1 MNKPEL
7 RQLVRQRKQAMSREE
22 ILGKSRALAELLYGT
37 SQYRQART
45 IYCYASFNQEVCTGP
60 IMIHALRDGK
70 TVAVPRMTEY
80 GLRFIQ
86 IDTPESLRPGRM
98 GIPEPPADGT
108 PLDDPSA
115 LVLVPGL
122 AFDIKGNRLGY
133 GGGWYDRF
141 LKAEPAHPTV
151 ALCYDFQL
159 FEQLPADDYDVPVQ
173 LVLWA

>member
-7 RQLVRQRKQAMSREE
+7 RQLVQRKKQAMSPEVIRR
-22 ILGKSRALAELLYGT
+22 KSNALAELLYGT
-37 SQYRQART
+37 PQYQLART
-45 IYCYASFNQEVCTGP
+45 IYCYASFNQEVYTVP
-60 IMIHALRDGK
+60 IMLRALRDGK
-70 TVAVPRMTEY
+70 RVAVPRMTES

-86 IDTPESLRPGRM
+86 IDTPDTLQPGKM
-98 GIPEPPADGT
+98 GIPTPPAGGT

-122 AFDIKGNRLGY
+122 AFDIKGSRVGY

-141 LKAEPAHPTV
+141 LKEEPVHPTV
-151 ALCYDFQL
+151 ALCYDFQI